1 MFEPNWASPPGD
13 TISRLAA
20 AGNLSVHDLAERIGF
35 EEDVFS
41 GIMDGRVKI
50 CDEVADALS
59 NELGA
64 SRQFWIE
71 RYNQFLDDKVRIA
84 GSAQAESLSTW
95 GQSFPAKALRQ
106 LGWLPKGSR
115 GERLSKDIL
124 DFFGCDSIQGW
135 NERYSSG
142 IGQVAFR
149 TSFAFEADEMATLA
163 WLRVGEVQSESLA
176 LAKFSANDFKNRLPE
191 LKKLCALKRPEL
203 FFPKLQQACAE
214 HGVGLVSSKAPAGC
228 RASGATWTSA
238 KGNPIILLSFRYL
251 SEDHFWFTFFHEA
264 AHVVLHGTDHISV
277 DGSDPSPLGASAV
290 EDEADTFAQDAL
302 VAADLRDEMLNA
314 IPTRP
319 HARRIA
325 RKAGVTPGIVVGQL
339 QKSGALQPHQF
350 NDLKR
355 RYKWGDNTMLPVL
368 SQPRKYT

>member
-20 AGNLSVHDLAERIGF
+20 AGNVSVHDLAERVGL

-41 GIMDGRVKI
+41 GIMEGRI
-50 CDEVADALS
+50 EIGDEIAAALS
-59 NELGA
+59 SELGA
-64 SRQFWIE
+64 SSQFWIQ
-71 RYNQFLDDKVRIA
+71 RYNQFLNDKARTL
-84 GSAQAESLSTW
+84 GSEATQALSTW

-115 GERLSKDIL
+115 GQRLSKDIL
-124 DFFGCDSIQGW
+124 DFFGCDTIRDW

-149 TSFAFEADEMATLA
+149 TSFAFETDEMATLA
-163 WLRVGEVQSESLA
+163 WLRIGEIQAESLA
-176 LAKFSANDFKNRLPE
+176 LANFSANSFKKHLYD
-191 LKKLCALKRPEL
+191 LKKFCALKRPEL
-203 FFPKLQQACAE
+203 FFPKLQKACAE
-214 HGVGLVSSKAPAGC
+214 HGVGLVSSRAPIGC
-228 RASGATWTSA
+228 RASGATWSAA

-251 SEDHFWFTFFHEA
+251 TEDHFWFTFFHET
-264 AHVVLHGTDHISV
+264 AHVILHGTDHISV
-277 DGSDPSPLGASAV
+277 DGSDPSPLGASAI
-290 EDEADTFAQDAL
+290 EDEADAFARDAL
-302 VAADLRDEMLNA
+302 VPTDLRGEMLNA
-314 IPTRP
+314 IPTRA

-325 RKAGVTPGIVVGQL
+325 RKAGVTPGIIVGQL
-339 QKSGALQPHQF
+339 QKAGTLQPHQF

-355 RYKWGDNTMLPVL
+355 RYKWGESTRLPVL

>member
-13 TISRLAA
+13 TISRLAT

-35 EEDVFS
+35 EEEVFS
-41 GIMDGRVKI
+41 AIMEGRVQI
-50 CDEVADALS
+50 CDEIAEALS

-84 GSAQAESLSTW
+84 GSAQTETLSTW
-95 GQSFPAKALRQ
+95 GQSFPANALRQ

-115 GERLSKDIL
+115 GEQLSKDIL
-124 DFFGCDSIQGW
+124 NFFGCNSIQGW

-176 LAKFSANDFKNRLPE
+176 LKKFSANKFKKRLPE

-214 HGVGLVSSKAPAGC
+214 HGVGLVSSKAPTGC
-228 RASGATWTSA
+228 RASGATWTSVN
-238 KGNPIILLSFRYL
+238 GNPIILISFRYL

-277 DGSDPSPLGASAV
+277 DGGDPSPLGASAV
-290 EDEADTFAQDAL
+290 EDEADNFAQDAL

-325 RKAGVTPGIVVGQL
+325 RKAGVTPGIIVGQL
-339 QKSGALQPHQF
+339 QKFGVLQPHQF

-368 SQPRKYT
+368 SQPRKYS

>member
-20 AGNLSVHDLAERIGF
+20 AGNVSVHELAVRVGL

-41 GIMDGRVKI
+41 GIMEGRI
-50 CDEVADALS
+50 EISDEIAGALS
-59 NELGA
+59 SELGA
-64 SRQFWIE
+64 SSQFWIE
-71 RYNQFLDDKVRIA
+71 RYNQFLGDKARIS
-84 GSAQAESLSTW
+84 GSTPIETPSTW

-124 DFFGCDSIQGW
+124 DFFGCDSIKDW
-135 NERYSSG
+135 NKRYSSG

-163 WLRVGEVQSESLA
+163 WLRIGEVQAESLA
-176 LAKFSANDFKNRLPE
+176 LATFSANDFKKRLFE
-191 LKKLCALKRPEL
+191 LKKLCVFKRPEL

-214 HGVGLVSSKAPAGC
+214 HGVGLVSSKAPTGC
-228 RASGATWTSA
+228 RASGATWTTP
-238 KGNPIILLSFRYL
+238 KGKPIIFLSFRYL

-264 AHVVLHGTDHISV
+264 AHVILHGTDHISV
-277 DGSDPSPLGASAV
+277 DGGDPSPLGASAF
-290 EDEADTFAQDAL
+290 ENEANTFAQNSL
-302 VAADLRDEMLNA
+302 VPADLRDEMLNA
-314 IPTRP
+314 MPTRA
-319 HARRIA
+319 HARWIA
-325 RKAGVTPGIVVGQL
+325 RKAGVTPGIIVGQL
-339 QKSGALQPHQF
+339 QKAGTLQPHQF

-355 RYKWGDNTMLPVL
+355 RYKWDGNTELPVL